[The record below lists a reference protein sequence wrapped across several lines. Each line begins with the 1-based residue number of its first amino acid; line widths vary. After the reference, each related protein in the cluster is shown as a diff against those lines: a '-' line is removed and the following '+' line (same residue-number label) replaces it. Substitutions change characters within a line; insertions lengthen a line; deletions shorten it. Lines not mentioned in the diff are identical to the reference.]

1 MNDYI
6 ISTDS
11 TSDFYEEEIQN
22 MNLYVGKLNYSMT
35 TNGELT
41 EYLDDFKTY
50 QDYVDFYNKLRSG
63 TTSKTSILNLQAH
76 IDLFTKMAQDGV
88 KNAIHITQGM
98 GLSPTV
104 TNAEMA
110 IEEVKK
116 SYPDINYVAIE
127 SNTTTCAE
135 GYLVQIANEL
145 KNSGYTMEQT
155 VEKLNKLKHKN
166 QHFIVVDDLNYLKR
180 GGRISGV
187 KAAIGTLL
195 QLKPIIEFT
204 KEGKLDIIRKEKGTK
219 KAFKSIM
226 QEIKDNFT
234 INEEFNKVIVVHTDN
249 ETGAKTLADMF
260 EEEFHIKPE
269 IRIMGP
275 IVGTH
280 VGPNAVAITFM
291 SNEERQHSSAPAED

>member
-1 MNDYI
+1 MENYV

-11 TSDFYEEEIQN
+11 TSDFYADEVKE
-22 MNLYVGKLNYSMT
+22 MNLYVGRLNYSMT
-35 TNGELT
+35 KKSGELV
-41 EYLDDFKTY
+41 EYLDDFKTHE
-50 QDYVDFYNKLRSG
+50 DYVAFYNELRNGVS
-63 TTSKTSILNLQAH
+63 SKTSILNLQAH
-76 IDLFTKMAQDGV
+76 IDLFTKMAEDGV

-116 SYPDINYVAIE
+116 TYPDINYVAIE

-135 GYLVQIANEL
+135 GYLVRIAYKLREKGLSMQETIEKINEY
-145 KNSGYTMEQT
+145 KT
-155 VEKLNKLKHKN
+155 KN
-166 QHFIVVDDLNYLKR
+166 QHFIVVEDLNYMKR

-195 QLKPIIEFT
+195 KVKPIIEFT
-204 KEGKLDIIRKEKGTK
+204 KEGKLEIVRKENGTK
-219 KAFKSIM
+219 KAYKSII
-226 QEIKDNFT
+226 QEIKTNFT
-234 INEEFNKVIVVHTDN
+234 VNEEFNNVIVVHTDN
-249 ETGAKTLADMF
+249 EAGAKTLADMF
-260 EEEFHIKPE
+260 EAEFNIKPE

-280 VGPNAVAITFM
+280 VGPDAVALTFL
-291 SNEERQHSSAPAED
+291 SNEDRK

>member
-1 MNDYI
+1 MENFV

-11 TSDFYEEEIQN
+11 TSDFYADEIEK

-35 TNGELT
+35 KKDGELV
-41 EYLDDFKTY
+41 EYLDDFKSY
-50 QDYVDFYNKLRSG
+50 DEYVAFYNELRNGVS
-63 TTSKTSILNLQAH
+63 SKTSILNLQAH
-76 IDLFTKMAQDGV
+76 IDLFTKMAEDGI

-116 SYPDINYVAIE
+116 TYPDINYVAIE

-135 GYLVQIANEL
+135 GYLVKIAYALREKGLSMQETIEKINEF
-145 KNSGYTMEQT
+145 KT
-155 VEKLNKLKHKN
+155 KN
-166 QHFIVVDDLNYLKR
+166 QHFIVVEDLNYMKR

-187 KAAIGTLL
+187 KAAIGTILKV
-195 QLKPIIEFT
+195 KPIIEFT
-204 KEGKLDIIRKEKGTK
+204 KEGKLEIVRKENGTK
-219 KAFKSIM
+219 KAYKSII
-226 QEIKDNFT
+226 QEIKANFT
-234 INEEFNKVIVVHTDN
+234 INEEFNNVIIIHTDN

-260 EEEFHIKPE
+260 EAEFNIKPE

-280 VGPNAVAITFM
+280 VGPDSVALTFL
-291 SNEERQHSSAPAED
+291 SNEERKY

>member
-1 MNDYI
+1 MNNYV

-11 TSDFYEEEIQN
+11 TSDFYEDEIQK

-35 TNGELT
+35 ENGELT
-41 EYLDDFKTY
+41 EYLDDFKSY
-50 QDYVDFYNKLRSG
+50 QDYVDFYNKLRNG
-63 TTSKTSILNLQAH
+63 AISKTSILNLQAH
-76 IDLFTKMAQDGV
+76 IDLFTKMAEDGI

-98 GLSPTV
+98 GLSPTE
-104 TNAEMA
+104 TNAKMA

-116 SYPDINYVAIE
+116 THPDINYIAIE

-135 GYLVQIANEL
+135 GYLVRIAIAL
-145 KNSGYTMEQT
+145 RDAGYTMEQT
-155 VEKLNKLKHKN
+155 IDKINEFKHKN

-180 GGRISGV
+180 GGRISGL
-187 KAAIGTLL
+187 KATIGTML

-204 KEGKLDIIRKEKGTK
+204 KEGKLDIIRKEMGTK
-219 KAFKSIM
+219 KAYKSII

-234 INEEFNKVIVVHTDN
+234 VNKEFNNVIVVHTDN
-249 ETGAKTLADMF
+249 EAGAKTLADMF
-260 EEEFHIKPE
+260 EAEFGIKPE

-280 VGPNAVAITFM
+280 VGPNAVAITFL
-291 SNEERQHSSAPAED
+291 SNEERQHSSAQQE